1 MKQAGS
7 AHQFPLKRVKGADSR
22 LSYSPP
28 TQGTATATNP
38 PPRHNLM
45 ASITFEHL
53 DVLQTVARVG
63 SFSGAANEL
72 QLSQSAVSQRI
83 KHLERL
89 IGTSLFDRARGKS
102 IRLTLAGHRLLELAQ
117 VMIAELDR
125 FRGDVEY
132 LAQPAPGETVR
143 IGAGSALIKY
153 RVLPVLADFRKA
165 HPEATV
171 ILIQVSP
178 SNQIKDAVLNGDV
191 DLGMYIGPSPERHLV
206 GFGLRSDK
214 LLLVAPSDH
223 PILKASKDDLWK
235 ILQSAP
241 FALTPKGAHI
251 RLRVD
256 RWAHTHGLN
265 LNIVLESISLDTL
278 KESVLR
284 SLCLSILPEFS
295 VADELQVG
303 RLSAVAAPGFP
314 QSRPLWLVAD
324 AKRMLSASAR
334 AFIAFYSSRDL

>member
-1 MKQAGS
+1 MPS
-7 AHQFPLKRVKGADSR
+7 RVSPDFPKTGN
-22 LSYSPP
+22 PP
-28 TQGTATATNP
+28 RSGNR
-38 PPRHNLM
+38 PPRHNLL
-45 ASITFEHL
+45 ASMTFEHL
-53 DVLQTVARVG
+53 DVLQTVAGVG
-63 SFSGAANEL
+63 TFSGAADEL

-83 KHLERL
+83 KHLEL
-89 IGTSLFDRARGKS
+89 LVGTSLFDRARGKN
-102 IRLTLAGHRLLELAQ
+102 IRLTLAGQRLLELAQ

-125 FRGDVEY
+125 FRDDIDY

-153 RVLPVLADFRKA
+153 RILPLLAEFQKN
-165 HPEATV
+165 HPEANVT
-171 ILIQVSP
+171 LTQVSP
-178 SNQIKDAVLNGDV
+178 SSKIRDAVLTGEV
-191 DLGMYIGPSPERHLV
+191 SLGMYAGSSPDRQLV
-206 GFGLRSDK
+206 AFGLRGDK
-214 LLLVAPSDH
+214 LLMVAPDGH
-223 PILKASKDDLWK
+223 PILSVSSEEWPRSV
-235 ILQSAP
+235 QSAP

-295 VADELQVG
+295 VADELATG
-303 RLSAVAAPGFP
+303 RLRVVAAPGFP

-324 AKRMLSASAR
+324 GKRSLSASAR
-334 AFIAFYSSRDL
+334 AFIAFFSSRDL